1 MSKNLKFFLASLA
14 LILSSLAIVFTFKTL
29 NKKSTDILKLSPA
42 PINTNYLYQSINQ
55 GFAVYIGNHSK
66 KQSPEIKFAVENSS
80 INFSPENNV
89 SDKTK
94 LAAWKEPGVPK
105 RPILS

>member
-1 MSKNLKFFLASLA
+1 MSKNLKSFLTLLA

-42 PINTNYLYQSINQ
+42 PVSTNYLYQSFNK
-55 GFAVYIGNHSK
+55 GFAVYLGNRSK
-66 KQSPEIKFAVENSS
+66 TPTPEVKFAVENSS